1 MPTRRSASSSAR
13 LDFRRAITQGVDR
26 DAMAQALVKG
36 PFVAPFAGGLHV
48 ETDFFKPESVVYYPY
63 DVATSKALL
72 KKVGLEDTDGDGTST
87 GRPVR

>member
-1 MPTRRSASSSAR
+1 
-13 LDFRRAITQGVDR
+13 
-26 DAMAQALVKG
+26 MAQALVKG

-72 KKVGLEDTDGDGTST
+72 KKLGLEDTDGDGYREL
-87 GRPVR
+87 GRPVRSRARTSRSPSPTARTRPTRCSPTR